1 MPVKKVLVEPRAVC
15 TRKAV
20 IVRSTKKQQLFVQ
33 RKSSNCS
40 FNEKAVIVGTRE
52 QLVRKKT
59 VSSVYAGKL
68 IKKRIKMSKKGIKIA
83 K

>member
-33 RKSSNCS
+33 RKSSNCWYKGTAGT
-40 FNEKAVIVGTRE
+40 EKNSKQRLCRQID
-52 QLVRKKT
+52 KKT
-59 VSSVYAGKL
+59 YKNE
-68 IKKRIKMSKKGIKIA
+68 
-83 K
+83 